1 MRWNNRMKYG
11 NVKVKCLDG
20 TVFDSRKE
28 ARRYE
33 ELCLLLR
40 TGAIKELRRQV
51 PFELIPAQYETY
63 ERYGKNGRR
72 LKDGERC
79 VEKACT
85 YVADFTYVTTDKGEL
100 IVEDTKSEA
109 TRTKEYVIKRKLMR
123 LIHGIAIREV

>member
-1 MRWNNRMKYG
+1 MRSKYY
-11 NVKVKCLDG
+11 NTKTKTSDG
-20 TVFDSRKE
+20 LVFDSSKE
-28 ARRYE
+28 ARRWE
-33 ELCLLLR
+33 QLKLLERAGEISEL
-40 TGAIKELRRQV
+40 ERQV

>member
-1 MRWNNRMKYG
+1 LKYG
-11 NVKVKCLDG
+11 NFKVKCLDG

-40 TGAIKELRRQV
+40 TGAITDLKRQV
-51 PFELIPAQYETY
+51 EFELIPAQYESY
-63 ERYGKNGRR
+63 ERYGKGGKR

-79 VEKACT
+79 VEKSCS
-85 YVADFTYVTTDKGEL
+85 YIADFTYVTADKGEL
-100 IVEDTKSEA
+100 IVEDAKSEA

-123 LIHGIAIREV
+123 LIHGIAIKEV